1 MTTFAVLATGASMSQ
16 ALADR
21 LKTRRRIVVND
32 AFRLAPDAEALAAND
47 QAWWRKHT
55 DALAFAGRKFST
67 TPPPRTRVERVE
79 PGGLVNSG
87 SNSALLALH
96 VAVTIL
102 KATRV
107 ELYGVDLKG
116 THYFGPHVGLSNTRP
131 ERFEVFKM
139 QFERY
144 ARSLPNGVEVV
155 NCNPES
161 ELRAFPFAEL
171 VE

>member
-1 MTTFAVLATGASMSQ
+1 MSQ

-21 LKTRRRIVVND
+21 LKDRRRIAVND

-47 QAWWRKHT
+47 QSWWKKHT
-55 DALAFAGRKFST
+55 DALVFAGRKFST
-67 TPPPRTRVERVE
+67 NPPPRTRVERVE

-96 VAVTIL
+96 VAVTIF

-144 ARSLPNGVEVV
+144 ARSLPSGVEVI
-155 NCNPES
+155 NCNPDS
-161 ELRAFPFAEL
+161 ELRAFPFSEVVA
-171 VE
+171 